1 MSWREFLDST
11 PESRNWTVEDIL
23 PDIGLAVLAGRAKE
37 GKSTLA
43 IHLSRAVAWGQ
54 PFLGRQTQQKPVVYV
69 NYEMTPDYLK
79 SLLSSPDAPDS
90 AYLDSAH
97 LTNRPTSVFTPEIAS
112 AFMNQTAGLGLM
124 IIDSFRGAFRLT
136 GDGENLAGVAGE
148 RLREL

>member
-1 MSWREFLDST
+1 
-11 PESRNWTVEDIL
+11 
-23 PDIGLAVLAGRAKE
+23 
-37 GKSTLA
+37 
-43 IHLSRAVAWGQ
+43 
-54 PFLGRQTQQKPVVYV
+54 
-69 NYEMTPDYLK
+69 LK

-148 RLREL
+148 RLRELQDLAVSNLWLILITHHKKKKKTKAVRTVSQGPGTG